1 MVSILL
7 QRRLKYVNYLWK
19 HVTSILTIPSNQEV
33 QKSAFSKIG
42 ARPWN
47 TEIPRSLTELTKMS
61 FKSRRPSP
69 NVPGYFWIRNFFF
82 PDSKIYP
89 SKHPM
94 VSRFTDLEKLRR
106 PEVRRPHV
114 FRFVADL
121 FFSLSLSLESD
132 LKEYPDS
139 LSNVGCVD
147 GSHIRRVIVADSK
160 ICGYVRR
167 GPWTTKYAGHW
178 RKCISADI
186 RDNS

>member
-121 FFSLSLSLESD
+121 FFSLSLSGEWFKRISGFAVECRMRGRKPYPESNSCWFKNMRICAERALNYKVCWT
-132 LKEYPDS
+132 LKKMDFFRYT
-139 LSNVGCVD
+139 
-147 GSHIRRVIVADSK
+147 R
-160 ICGYVRR
+160 
-167 GPWTTKYAGHW
+167 
-178 RKCISADI
+178 
-186 RDNS
+186 